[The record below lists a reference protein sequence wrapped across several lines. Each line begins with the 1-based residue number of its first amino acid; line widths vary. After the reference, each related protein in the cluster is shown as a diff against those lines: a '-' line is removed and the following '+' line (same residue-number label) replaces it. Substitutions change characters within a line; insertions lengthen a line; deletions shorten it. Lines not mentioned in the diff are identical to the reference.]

1 MSQDDDTAKL
11 FRIRKTMSKMLH
23 DRGYIVTQ
31 ADLHLTLDQ
40 FKDKYGDAPTRDSL
54 TMLHQMRDDPE
65 CQIFVFFE
73 DEPKVGV
80 KPIKKNLERMQKEE
94 VSRAIM
100 VVQQCLTAFAKQ
112 ALNNSVNSTGGKYK
126 IEQFNEK
133 ELLINITDHILVPKH
148 SLLTPQEK
156 KALLL
161 KYKLK
166 ETQLPRIQS
175 KDAVSRY
182 FGLNRGDVMKIE
194 RPSETAGRYITYR
207 LVV

>member
-1 MSQDDDTAKL
+1 MADDETGKL
-11 FRIRKTMSKMLH
+11 FRIRRTMAKMLH

-31 ADLHLTLDQ
+31 ADLNMTRQQ
-40 FKDKYGDAPTRDSL
+40 FTEKYDENPTREKL
-54 TMLHQMRDDPE
+54 TMMHQMREDPE
-65 CQIFVFFE
+65 SQIFVFFE

-80 KPIKKNLERMQKEE
+80 KPIKKALERMQQEN
-94 VSRAIM
+94 VNRAVM
-100 VVQQCLTAFAKQ
+100 VVQQGLTSFAKQ
-112 ALNNSVNSTGGKYK
+112 ALNNSVNSTGGKFK

-133 ELLINITDHILVPKH
+133 ELLINITEHILVPKH
-148 SLLTPQEK
+148 SLLTQIEK
-156 KALLL
+156 KELLR

-182 FGLNRGDVMKIE
+182 FGLNRGDVLKIE

>member
-1 MSQDDDTAKL
+1 MDEDTGKL
-11 FRIRKTMSKMLH
+11 FRIRKTMVKMLN
-23 DRGYIVTQ
+23 DRGYIVTT
-31 ADLHLTLDQ
+31 ADMNMTLDD
-40 FKDKYGDAPTRDSL
+40 FKEKYGEAPQRESL
-54 TMLHQMRDDPE
+54 TMMHQMRDDPE
-65 CQIFVFFE
+65 SQIFVFFE
-73 DEPKVGV
+73 DDPKVGV
-80 KPIKKNLERMQKEE
+80 KPIKKYLERMQKEE
-94 VSRAIM
+94 VNRAVM
-100 VVQQCLTAFAKQ
+100 VVQQGLTAFAKQ

-133 ELLINITDHILVPKH
+133 ELLINITEHILVPKH
-148 SLLTPQEK
+148 SLLTPAEK
-156 KALLL
+156 SALLR

-182 FGLNRGDVMKIE
+182 FGLNRGDVLKIE